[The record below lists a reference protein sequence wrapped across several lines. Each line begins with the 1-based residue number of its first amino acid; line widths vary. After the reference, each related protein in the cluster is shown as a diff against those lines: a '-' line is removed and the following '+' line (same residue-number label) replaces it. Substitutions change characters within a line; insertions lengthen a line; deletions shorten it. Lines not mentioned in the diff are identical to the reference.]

1 MKTHPL
7 LHPGAFAFA
16 FALLASAA
24 LLFTGCK
31 SKPKVDWNSRVGSY
45 TFDQAVNDMG
55 PPDKQTKTSDGTTVA
70 EWVTGRSG
78 GSGLSIGTGVF
89 GSSGGVGVSQS
100 VGSGGRN
107 RFLRLTFGTDGRL
120 ATWLKGP

>member
-7 LHPGAFAFA
+7 LRYGTIA
-16 FALLASAA
+16 FALLASVA
-24 LLFTGCK
+24 LLFIGCK
-31 SKPKVDWNSRVGSY
+31 STAKVDWESRVGSY
-45 TFDQAVNDMG
+45 TFDQAVNDLG
-55 PPDKQTKTSDGTTVA
+55 PPDKQTKTSDGSTVA

-107 RFLRLTFGTDGRL
+107 RFLRLTFDPDGL
-120 ATWLKGP
+120 LSAWKKGP